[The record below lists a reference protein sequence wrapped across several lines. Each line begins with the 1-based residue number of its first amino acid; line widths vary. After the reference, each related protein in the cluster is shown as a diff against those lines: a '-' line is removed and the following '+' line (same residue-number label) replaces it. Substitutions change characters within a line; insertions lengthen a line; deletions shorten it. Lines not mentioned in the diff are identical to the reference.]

1 MVGSAAGQ
9 RQSLW
14 MRRRIREGE
23 KQVKKEEEKKEKEE
37 ENRPKENKEG
47 ENEEEKAAGTEVYRC
62 IAGVELEEKKTD
74 FDSRKEKRDDKTL
87 AEKQKSEIQ
96 SLDEGGK
103 SRKSHSGEVGK
114 FGNKSVLTKADK
126 SNDGEEEEEE
136 KERKKEKEEEE
147 EGGVGIS
154 LALAIASRS
163 VWPHLTG

>member
-1 MVGSAAGQ
+1 M
-9 RQSLW
+9 
-14 MRRRIREGE
+14 REGE
-23 KQVKKEEEKKEKEE
+23 KQVEKEKEE
-37 ENRPKENKEG
+37 KDRNHQKKMKEG
-47 ENEEEKAAGTEVYRC
+47 DNRDEKAAGTEVKC
-62 IAGVELEEKKTD
+62 IGGVELEEKKTD

-96 SLDEGGK
+96 SLDEGRK

-114 FGNKSVLTKADK
+114 FGNKSVLTKADE

>member
-14 MRRRIREGE
+14 MRRRMREGE
-23 KQVKKEEEKKEKEE
+23 KQVEKEEEKKEKEE
-37 ENRPKENKEG
+37 ENHPKENKEG
-47 ENEEEKAAGTEVYRC
+47 ENEEEKAAGTEVKC
-62 IAGVELEEKKTD
+62 IGGVELEEKKTD

-96 SLDEGGK
+96 SLDEGRK

-114 FGNKSVLTKADK
+114 FGNKSVLTKADE
-126 SNDGEEEEEE
+126 SNDGEEEEEEE